1 MDYSA
6 YLIKADQHIRMA
18 YHYAELKD
26 FKKSMDELLFAI
38 VELKLAVTAIKDAE
52 TRRQEQWKVPPAS

>member
-52 TRRQEQWKVPPAS
+52 TRRQEQ

>member
-26 FKKSMDELLFAI
+26 FKKSMDELLNKFAT
-38 VELKLAVTAIKDAE
+38 LK
-52 TRRQEQWKVPPAS
+52 R